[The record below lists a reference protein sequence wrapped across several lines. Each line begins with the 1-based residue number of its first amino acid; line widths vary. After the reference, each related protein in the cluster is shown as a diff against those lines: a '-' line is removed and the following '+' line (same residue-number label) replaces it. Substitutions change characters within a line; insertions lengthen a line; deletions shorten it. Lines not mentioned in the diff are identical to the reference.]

1 MIVMLMVMVGRNA
14 PPPIFRAKI
23 GIRGVWSPPAAEG
36 VFACDL
42 QPSFLLLADAAAVA
56 VAVPFFS
63 EMRVDG
69 PVYFKRL
76 PFEIDWAVDSH
87 FVVEVRRRTFLFEQH
102 SENYFKIHM
111 LTFFETVLKLFLEI
125 IVIDS
130 VNLFP

>member
-1 MIVMLMVMVGRNA
+1 MVMVGRNA

-23 GIRGVWSPPAAEG
+23 GTRGVRSPPAAEG

-42 QPSFLLLADAAAVA
+42 QPSFLLLAVAAAVA

-69 PVYFKRL
+69 PVHFKRL

-87 FVVEVRRRTFLFEQH
+87 FVVEVRRSTFLFEMH
-102 SENYFKIHM
+102 SENSFKVHM

>member
-1 MIVMLMVMVGRNA
+1 M
-14 PPPIFRAKI
+14 
-23 GIRGVWSPPAAEG
+23 
-36 VFACDL
+36 
-42 QPSFLLLADAAAVA
+42 QPSFLLLAAAAAVA
-56 VAVPFFS
+56 VAVPVFS

-69 PVYFKRL
+69 PVHFKRL

-87 FVVEVRRRTFLFEQH
+87 FVVEVRRSTFLFELH
-102 SENYFKIHM
+102 SDFLSKIHM